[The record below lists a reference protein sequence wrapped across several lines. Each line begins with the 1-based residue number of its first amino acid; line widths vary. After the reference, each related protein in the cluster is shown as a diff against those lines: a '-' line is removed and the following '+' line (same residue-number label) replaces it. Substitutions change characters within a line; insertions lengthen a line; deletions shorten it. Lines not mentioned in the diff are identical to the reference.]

1 MSDPGDERLLDF
13 VRRRLLKQEGVRVD
27 ADTPLFE
34 RKLID
39 SINILY
45 LIGYV
50 EKALGRRLTDDE
62 IVMSNFRSVRVIA
75 HTFLHG

>member
-1 MSDPGDERLLDF
+1 MPDPNGERLLDF
-13 VRRRLLKQEGVRVD
+13 VRRRLLKQRGVRVD

-34 RKLID
+34 TRLID

-62 IVMSNFRSVRVIA
+62 IVMSNFRTVRVIA
-75 HTFLHG
+75 NTFLHG

>member
-1 MSDPGDERLLDF
+1 VPDPDYERLLDF
-13 VRRRLLKQEGVRVD
+13 VRRRLLKQKGVRVD

-34 RKLID
+34 SKLID

-62 IVMSNFRSVRVIA
+62 IVMTNFRTVRVIGN
-75 HTFLHG
+75 TFLRG

>member
-13 VRRRLLKQEGVRVD
+13 VRRRLLKQQGVRVD
-27 ADTPLFE
+27 ADTLLFE

-75 HTFLHG
+75 NTFLHG

>member
-1 MSDPGDERLLDF
+1 VPDPNSETLLDF
-13 VRRRLLKQEGVRVD
+13 VGRRLLKQKGTRVD

-34 RKLID
+34 SNLID

-62 IVMSNFRSVRVIA
+62 IVMSNFRTVRVIA
-75 HTFLHG
+75 NTFLRG

>member
-1 MSDPGDERLLDF
+1 VSDPDDERLLDF
-13 VRRRLLKQEGVRVD
+13 VRRRLLKQKGVRVD

-75 HTFLHG
+75 NTFLRG

>member
-1 MSDPGDERLLDF
+1 VPDPNSERLLDF
-13 VRRRLLKQEGVRVD
+13 VRRRLLKQKGVRVD

-34 RKLID
+34 SRLID

-50 EKALGRRLTDDE
+50 EKGLGRRLTDDE
-62 IVMSNFRSVRVIA
+62 IVMSNFRTVRVIA
-75 HTFLHG
+75 NTFLHG

>member
-1 MSDPGDERLLDF
+1 MPDPDSERLLDF
-13 VRRRLLKQEGVRVD
+13 VRRRMLKQKTVLVD
-27 ADTPLFE
+27 PDTPLFE

-75 HTFLHG
+75 STFLRG

>member
-1 MSDPGDERLLDF
+1 VPDPDGKRLLDF
-13 VRRRLLKQEGVRVD
+13 VGRRLLKQKGVRVD
-27 ADTPLFE
+27 SDTPLFE
-34 RKLID
+34 SKLID

-50 EKALGRRLTDDE
+50 EKTLGRRLTDDE

-75 HTFLHG
+75 KTFLRG

>member
-1 MSDPGDERLLDF
+1 MPDPDGDRLLDF
-13 VRRRLLKQEGVRVD
+13 VRRRLLKQKGVRVD

-34 RKLID
+34 SKLVD

-75 HTFLHG
+75 NTFLRG

>member
-1 MSDPGDERLLDF
+1 MPDPTSERLLDF
-13 VRRRLLKQEGVRVD
+13 VRRRLLKQKGLPVD

-34 RKLID
+34 SKLID

-50 EKALGRRLTDDE
+50 EKGLGRRLTDDE
-62 IVMSNFRSVRVIA
+62 IVMSNFRTVRVIA
-75 HTFLHG
+75 ETFLRG

>member
-1 MSDPGDERLLDF
+1 MPDPDNERLLDF
-13 VRRRLLKQEGVRVD
+13 VRRRLLTRKGVRVD

-34 RKLID
+34 SKLID

-75 HTFLHG
+75 NTFLHG

>member
-1 MSDPGDERLLDF
+1 MPDPDSERLLDF
-13 VRRRLLKQEGVRVD
+13 VRRRLLKQKGGLVD
-27 ADTPLFE
+27 PDTPLFE

-75 HTFLHG
+75 STFLRG

>member
-1 MSDPGDERLLDF
+1 MPDPGSEQLLDF
-13 VRRRLLKQEGVRVD
+13 VRRRLLKQKGATVD
-27 ADTPLFE
+27 VDTPLFE
-34 RKLID
+34 RQLID

-75 HTFLHG
+75 ETFLRG

>member
-1 MSDPGDERLLDF
+1 MADPGSEQLLDF
-13 VRRRLLKQEGVRVD
+13 VRRRLLKQKGAQVD
-27 ADTPLFE
+27 ADTSLFE
-34 RKLID
+34 RRLID

-75 HTFLHG
+75 ETFLRG

>member
-1 MSDPGDERLLDF
+1 VPDPESEQLLDF
-13 VRRRLLKQEGVRVD
+13 VRRRLIKQKGVRVD
-27 ADTPLFE
+27 ADTALFE
-34 RKLID
+34 RRLID

-62 IVMSNFRSVRVIA
+62 MVMSNFRSVRVIA
-75 HTFLHG
+75 TTFLRG

>member
-1 MSDPGDERLLDF
+1 MPDPESEQLLDF
-13 VRRRLLKQEGVRVD
+13 VRRRLIKQKGVRVD
-27 ADTPLFE
+27 ADTALFE
-34 RKLID
+34 RRLID

-62 IVMSNFRSVRVIA
+62 MVMSNFRSVRVIA
-75 HTFLHG
+75 TTFLRG

>member
-1 MSDPGDERLLDF
+1 MPDPDYERLLDF
-13 VRRRLLKQEGVRVD
+13 VRRRLLKQKGVRVD

-34 RKLID
+34 SKLID

-50 EKALGRRLTDDE
+50 EKALGRRLTNDE
-62 IVMSNFRSVRVIA
+62 IVMSNFRTVRIIGN
-75 HTFLHG
+75 TFLRG

>member
-1 MSDPGDERLLDF
+1 MPDPDSERLLDF
-13 VRRRLLKQEGVRVD
+13 VRRRLLKQKTVLVD
-27 ADTPLFE
+27 TDTPLFE

-75 HTFLHG
+75 STFLRG

>member
-1 MSDPGDERLLDF
+1 VPDPNSERLLDF
-13 VRRRLLKQEGVRVD
+13 VRRRLLKQKQERVD

-34 RKLID
+34 SRLID

-50 EKALGRRLTDDE
+50 EKGLGRRLTDDE
-62 IVMSNFRSVRVIA
+62 IVMSNFRTVRVIA
-75 HTFLHG
+75 NTFLSG

>member
-1 MSDPGDERLLDF
+1 VPDSHGKRLLDF
-13 VRRRLLKQEGVRVD
+13 VQRRLVKQKGLRIDPE
-27 ADTPLFE
+27 TPLFE
-34 RKLID
+34 KRLID

-62 IVMSNFRSVRVIA
+62 IVMSNFGTVQVITD
-75 HTFLHG
+75 TFLRG

>member
-1 MSDPGDERLLDF
+1 MSEQASEQLLEF
-13 VRRRLLKQEGVRVD
+13 VRRRLLKQKMARVD

-34 RKLID
+34 RRLID

-75 HTFLHG
+75 NTFLHG

>member
-1 MSDPGDERLLDF
+1 MPDPDSERLLDF
-13 VRRRLLKQEGVRVD
+13 VRRRLLKQKAVPVD
-27 ADTPLFE
+27 PDTPLFE

-75 HTFLHG
+75 STFLRG

>member
-1 MSDPGDERLLDF
+1 MPDPTSDRLLDF
-13 VRRRLLKQEGVRVD
+13 VRRRLLRQKGLRVD

-34 RKLID
+34 SKLID

-50 EKALGRRLTDDE
+50 EKGLGRRLTDDE

-75 HTFLHG
+75 NTFLHG

>member
-1 MSDPGDERLLDF
+1 VPDPNSERLLDF
-13 VRRRLLKQEGVRVD
+13 VRRRLLKQKQERVD

-34 RKLID
+34 SRLID

-50 EKALGRRLTDDE
+50 EKGLGRRLTDDE
-62 IVMSNFRSVRVIA
+62 IVMSNFRTVRVIA
-75 HTFLHG
+75 NTFLRG

>member
-1 MSDPGDERLLDF
+1 VPDPNGERLLDF
-13 VRRRLLKQEGVRVD
+13 VRRRLLKQRGVRVD

-34 RKLID
+34 TRLID

-62 IVMSNFRSVRVIA
+62 IVMSNFRTVRVIA
-75 HTFLHG
+75 NTFLHG

>member
-1 MSDPGDERLLDF
+1 VSDPDDERLLDF
-13 VRRRLLKQEGVRVD
+13 VRRRLIKQKGVRVD
-27 ADTPLFE
+27 ADTALFE

-75 HTFLHG
+75 NTFLRG

>member
-1 MSDPGDERLLDF
+1 VPDPDSERLLDF
-13 VRRRLLKQEGVRVD
+13 VRRRLLKQKGGLVD
-27 ADTPLFE
+27 PDTPLFE

-75 HTFLHG
+75 STFLRG

>member
-1 MSDPGDERLLDF
+1 MPDPESEQLLDF
-13 VRRRLLKQEGVRVD
+13 VRRRLIKQKGVRVN
-27 ADTPLFE
+27 ADTALFE
-34 RKLID
+34 RRLID

-62 IVMSNFRSVRVIA
+62 MVMSNFRSVRVIA
-75 HTFLHG
+75 TTFLRG

>member
-1 MSDPGDERLLDF
+1 VPDPDGERLLDF
-13 VRRRLLKQEGVRVD
+13 VGRRLLKQKGVRVD
-27 ADTPLFE
+27 SDTPLFE
-34 RKLID
+34 SKLID

-50 EKALGRRLTDDE
+50 EKTLGRRLTDDE

-75 HTFLHG
+75 KTFLRG

>member
-1 MSDPGDERLLDF
+1 MSEQAGEQLLEF
-13 VRRRLLKQEGVRVD
+13 VRRRLLKQKMVRVD

-34 RKLID
+34 RRLID

-75 HTFLHG
+75 NTFLHG